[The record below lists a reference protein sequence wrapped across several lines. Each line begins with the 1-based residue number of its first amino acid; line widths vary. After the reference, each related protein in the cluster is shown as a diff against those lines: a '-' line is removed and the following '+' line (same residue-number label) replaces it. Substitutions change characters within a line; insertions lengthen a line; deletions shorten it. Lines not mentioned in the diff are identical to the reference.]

1 MKEKEAR
8 ADEISIRAAAA
19 DDAGLILHFIRE
31 LAEYEKAAHEVHAT
45 EDDIRRTVFGDD
57 STTYALIVSIGN
69 TPVGF
74 ALYFFN
80 YSTWLGKNGIY
91 LEDLYVSPDHRGS
104 GAGKALLK
112 HIAKVAVAKGCG
124 RFEWSV
130 LDWNTPAI
138 GFYRS
143 IGAKPLNEW
152 IGYRLDGDGLIDFA
166 QS

>member
-1 MKEKEAR
+1 MTELTKG
-8 ADEISIRAAAA
+8 DTHIRPAVA
-19 DDAGLILHFIRE
+19 DDAKLILTFIRE
-31 LAEYEKAAHEVHAT
+31 LAEYENAVHEVKAT

-57 STTYALIVSIGN
+57 STTYALIASGGE

-91 LEDLYVSPDHRGS
+91 LEDLYVSPDFRGS

-112 HIAKVAVAKGCG
+112 HIANIAIAKGCG

-138 GFYRS
+138 DFYKS
-143 IGAKPLNEW
+143 IGAQSLDEW
-152 IGYRLDGDGLIDFA
+152 VGYRLEGDDLTAFA
-166 QS
+166 KS